1 MKLNFFLLW
10 QGQLVSALGD
20 VAYELA
26 LGFWILAVTGSTAL
40 MGSLMAA
47 SAIPRVVL
55 SPFAG
60 VWVDRINRKW
70 ILVFM
75 DALRG
80 VAVVFVGISALLG
93 WIKVWMVFG
102 AGIIIGFGAA
112 FFYPA
117 VNSIIPDLVQ
127 RDTPVRA
134 NSLVSMTRAGSN
146 IAGSTAGGFL
156 YAVLGAPLMFLING
170 VSYLLSAFTEVFI
183 TVPKVHHPEGKKEF
197 WQDMKDGLRFTWK
210 MKGLRLLF
218 MMAGFINFF
227 SLPG

>member
-93 WIKVWMVFG
+93 WIKVWMR
-102 AGIIIGFGAA
+102 
-112 FFYPA
+112 
-117 VNSIIPDLVQ
+117 SEEHTSELQ
-127 RDTPVRA
+127 
-134 NSLVSMTRAGSN
+134 S
-146 IAGSTAGGFL
+146 
-156 YAVLGAPLMFLING
+156 
-170 VSYLLSAFTEVFI
+170 
-183 TVPKVHHPEGKKEF
+183 H
-197 WQDMKDGLRFTWK
+197 
-210 MKGLRLLF
+210 
-218 MMAGFINFF
+218 
-227 SLPG
+227 